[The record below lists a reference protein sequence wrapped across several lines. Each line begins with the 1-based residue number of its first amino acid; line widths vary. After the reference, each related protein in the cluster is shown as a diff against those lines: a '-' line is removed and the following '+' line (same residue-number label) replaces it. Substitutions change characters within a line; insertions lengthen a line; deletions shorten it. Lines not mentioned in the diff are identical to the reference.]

1 MNEERLNRVLFPIG
15 RSGWAIASG
24 YLGLFSLLV
33 IPGPFAVL
41 TGIVGILDIKM
52 HPERHGMGRCIF
64 GIVMG
69 ALATAALG
77 LILFSE

>member
-1 MNEERLNRVLFPIG
+1 MDDDRLNRVLFPVG
-15 RSGWAIASG
+15 RSGWAVASG

-33 IPGPFAVL
+33 IPGPLAVL
-41 TGIVGILDIKM
+41 TGIAGIFDIKR

-69 ALATAALG
+69 ALGTAVLV
-77 LILFSE
+77 LILFRE